1 MADEGQK
8 GAQLLEEAQ
17 KKLKNSQGLFSS
29 FFSDAAK
36 CFKKIDPSHAI
47 SCLEKTIEIY
57 RDMGRFSQMAKNHIS
72 IAEIYELELVD
83 FEKTILHYRTAADY
97 FQGEE
102 AKVSANKCL
111 LKVAQYS
118 ALNGNFQNSAEIY
131 EEVAGG
137 CIESPLLKYS
147 AKEHYFRAALCHMC
161 VDVLNAENAIKK
173 YQDVFPQF
181 TESRECKFLKTL
193 ISKIEEN
200 DIDGYTQ
207 TIQDYDSIS
216 PLDSWFTNLLLRV
229 KQNIETEPDLK

>member
-17 KKLKNSQGLFSS
+17 KKLKISRTLSS
-29 FFSDAAK
+29 FFSGGSRIDDAINLYVRADAGNAFCEAAQLHLKQNNKHDAGSLYSDAAK

-47 SCLEKTIEIY
+47 T
-57 RDMGRFSQMAKNHIS
+57 
-72 IAEIYELELVD
+72 
-83 FEKTILHYRTAADY
+83 ADY

-137 CIESPLLKYS
+137 CIESPL
-147 AKEHYFRAALCHMC
+147 
-161 VDVLNAENAIKK
+161 
-173 YQDVFPQF
+173 
-181 TESRECKFLKTL
+181 SRECKFLKTL

-200 DIDGYTQ
+200 DIDGYTPDNSRLRFH
-207 TIQDYDSIS
+207 ISI
-216 PLDSWFTNLLLRV
+216 R
-229 KQNIETEPDLK
+229 

>member
-1 MADEGQK
+1 MLQ
-8 GAQLLEEAQ
+8 
-17 KKLKNSQGLFSS
+17 
-29 FFSDAAK
+29 
-36 CFKKIDPSHAI
+36 
-47 SCLEKTIEIY
+47 
-57 RDMGRFSQMAKNHIS
+57 
-72 IAEIYELELVD
+72 
-83 FEKTILHYRTAADY
+83 
-97 FQGEE
+97 
-102 AKVSANKCL
+102 
-111 LKVAQYS
+111 
-118 ALNGNFQNSAEIY
+118 SAEIY